1 MVVDCQVTAN
11 LVGFFALAY
20 LNLISRVII
29 PGDSFLQWK
38 KELLLS
44 SVKMHRF
51 YFSNRRRRLKIF
63 GIPNHILSFVND
75 RLDFL
80 NVIVISG
87 MDVMDLLLGDKVHL
101 LTDPM
106 FLEAVENLLHYHVF

>member
-1 MVVDCQVTAN
+1 
-11 LVGFFALAY
+11 
-20 LNLISRVII
+20 
-29 PGDSFLQWK
+29 
-38 KELLLS
+38 
-44 SVKMHRF
+44 MHRF

-63 GIPNHILSFVND
+63 GIPNHILSFLND

-106 FLEAVENLLHYHVF
+106 FLEAVENLLHYHVFLVLDLLVCMDFRRPTYLKLYDKPNLIIKLVKTRSLT